1 MEPVTKN
8 LPVIAMRGLNVF
20 PRMNTSFD
28 LERPI
33 SVHALERAMEN
44 GEEIFLVTQ
53 REIGVEQPEEKDLY
67 EIGTVA
73 RVTQIL
79 RVSDRVLRVMM
90 EGACRARL
98 KRLWQREPFLQ
109 AQVELIDEPATSRHS
124 KRTEAMLRQTYA
136 SVTEY
141 AELAQKLPD
150 DVYAAMLYCAM
161 RAVGMNPTPFESF
174 DWANHTVYTG

>member
-1 MEPVTKN
+1 MY
-8 LPVIAMRGLNVF
+8 A
-20 PRMNTSFD
+20 
-28 LERPI
+28 
-33 SVHALERAMEN
+33 A
-44 GEEIFLVTQ
+44 
-53 REIGVEQPEEKDLY
+53 
-67 EIGTVA
+67 
-73 RVTQIL
+73 
-79 RVSDRVLRVMM
+79 
-90 EGACRARL
+90 
-98 KRLWQREPFLQ
+98 
-109 AQVELIDEPATSRHS
+109 VELIDEPATSCHS